1 MIVRQHVNLIA
12 FKRYGKKEG
21 FKNREQR
28 DVHYASMQFQRKTD
42 IHIHE
47 NVPGY
52 DEALSLWRVVN
63 VGSGIVAAVVVFFL
77 FSTGIH
83 ENAVAGLRD
92 PESPATGLNCCME
105 LQLSTFSY

>member
-63 VGSGIVAAVVVFFL
+63 VGSGSVAAVVVFSCFQQA
-77 FSTGIH
+77 FMKT
-83 ENAVAGLRD
+83 
-92 PESPATGLNCCME
+92 
-105 LQLSTFSY
+105 QLPGFEIQKVQQLV